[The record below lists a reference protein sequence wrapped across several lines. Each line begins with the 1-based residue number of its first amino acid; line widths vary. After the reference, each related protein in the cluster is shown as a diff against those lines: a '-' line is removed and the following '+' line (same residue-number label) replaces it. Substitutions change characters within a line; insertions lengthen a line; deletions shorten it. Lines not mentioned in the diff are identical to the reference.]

1 MDFVSFLAISSCQKQ
16 IQGKNDDQLTELPE
30 TERQVDWFRD
40 LVFKNE
46 RVNRA
51 KLSAKDKEQE
61 KIRQKSAY
69 INPEFKK
76 VQLKVTG
83 D

>member
-16 IQGKNDDQLTELPE
+16 IQGKNDDQLSELPE

-40 LVFKNE
+40 LVLKNE

-61 KIRQKSAY
+61 KICQKSAY

-76 VQLKVTG
+76 AQLKVTG